1 MVQCK
6 LLTVLYRLTDSIKL
20 ELQGVELEGVDWSV
34 VAEDRDRLL
43 ACRNVKI

>member
-1 MVQCK
+1 M
-6 LLTVLYRLTDSIKL
+6 YMLTDIINL
-20 ELQGVELEGVDWSV
+20 ELKEVELKGVDWIY